1 MKELTAVRPPLSK
14 KESSVTD
21 LGASH
26 QLWVICCA
34 LVGLLLPSIVKAS
47 GTDSNWPQWRGPDG
61 LGISLETNAP
71 LEWSAEQNVEWKT
84 PIGGRGHSSPI
95 VWNDK
100 IFLTSSVE
108 GPAVPGAKAVK
119 HVDGKE
125 EFLHPDSVG
134 ADHSYALKLLCLNRE
149 SGKILWEKT
158 AYEGTLYDNRHKKNT
173 YASPTPVTDGQFVYV
188 YFGTEGVY
196 CYDFEGSRIWKT
208 VVGEVAT
215 LGMGVGTSPVLYE
228 DLLILQCD
236 EDNGEAS
243 FIVALDKRN
252 GQPTWKV
259 FRKIQVSWSTPIVI
273 RTALRPELVT
283 SGNETI
289 ISYDPTPGKELWHC
303 KGLESNAV
311 ATPVT
316 QGDTV
321 YLSAGFPEKRTLAI
335 RLGQSGDLTGTPNM
349 LWRYEK
355 GTAYVP
361 SPILYERYLYLM
373 TDKGI
378 LTCLDARTGQV
389 QYDGGRVPVPATFSA
404 SPVALDGKILI
415 TSEDGD
421 TFVIKA
427 GPAHEV
433 VRTNSIG
440 EPVYASPAIAHG
452 KIFIR
457 GEKHLYC
464 IGNKSKG

>member
-1 MKELTAVRPPLSK
+1 LER
-14 KESSVTD
+14 D
-21 LGASH
+21 LA
-26 QLWVICCA
+26 
-34 LVGLLLPSIVKAS
+34 
-47 GTDSNWPQWRGPDG
+47 
-61 LGISLETNAP
+61 

-84 PIGGRGHSSPI
+84 PIAGRGHSSPI

-100 IFLTSSVE
+100 IFLTTSVE

-119 HVDGKE
+119 HMDGKE

-134 ADHSYALKLLCLNRE
+134 ADHSYSLKLLCLDRD
-149 SGKILWEKT
+149 SGKILWGET

-173 YASPTPVTDGQFVYV
+173 YASPTPVTDGQHVYV
-188 YFGTEGVY
+188 YFGAEGVY
-196 CYDFEGSRIWKT
+196 CYDFEGNLVWKT
-208 VVGEVAT
+208 EVGKIAT

-252 GQPTWKV
+252 GQQSWKV
-259 FRKIQVSWSTPIVI
+259 PRKIQVSWSTPIVI
-273 RTALRPELVT
+273 RTALRPELVA
-283 SGNETI
+283 SGNEMI
-289 ISYDPTPGKELWHC
+289 ISYDPTNGKELWHC

-311 ATPVT
+311 ATPVA

-335 RLGQSGDLTGTPNM
+335 RLGQSGDLTGTSHV
-349 LWRYEK
+349 LWRYDK

-361 SPILYERYLYLM
+361 SPILYEHYLYLM

-389 QYDGGRVPVPATFSA
+389 EYEGGRVPVPATFSA

-452 KIFIR
+452 KVFIR
-457 GEKHLYC
+457 GETHLYC